1 MRTIAMRLAYDGT
14 DFVGSQWQ
22 NTGRSVQGEL
32 EGAWFQLTQEQR
44 RFVFAGRTDAGV
56 HAQGQIAHV
65 QTETHHALATIQ
77 RGCNAWLP
85 SDVVIRDVWEVAPN
99 FHARHSAIRREY
111 RYLIA
116 DTPVLL
122 PLLRHYVMHV
132 EQPLDD
138 SAIQTALAF
147 LHGRHDFAAFTSQSA
162 SQGSTIRRCY
172 EARCLRVEVLG
183 QTLLAIDL
191 AANAFLQ
198 HMVRMIVG
206 TVVLVGRGRIP
217 PAQVERILQERDR
230 RQAGPTAA
238 AHGLCLMAVIY
249 PPHMLPP
256 GAS

>member
-1 MRTIAMRLAYDGT
+1 MRLAYDGT

-56 HAQGQIAHV
+56 HAHGQIVHV
-65 QTETHHALATIQ
+65 QTETHHDRVTIQ
-77 RGCNAWLP
+77 RGLNAWLP
-85 SDVVIRDVWEVAPN
+85 SDVVVRDVWEVGPN

-116 DTPVLL
+116 DTPVVL
-122 PLLRHYVMHV
+122 PLLRHYVLHV

-138 SAIQTALAF
+138 MAMQTALTF
-147 LHGRHDFAAFTSQSA
+147 LHGRHDFAAFTSQSP
-162 SQGSTIRRCY
+162 SQGSTVRHCY
-172 EARCLRVEVLG
+172 AARCLRVEVLG

-198 HMVRMIVG
+198 HMVRTIVG
-206 TVVLVGRGRIP
+206 TVVLVGRGRFE
-217 PAQVERILQERDR
+217 PAHVERVLQERDR
-230 RQAGPTAA
+230 RKAGPTAA
-238 AHGLCLMAVIY
+238 AHGLSLMAVIY
-249 PPHMLPP
+249 PPHVLPLESEELP
-256 GAS
+256 G